1 MSILAQNAKVRKNMI
16 AVICGASG
24 LVGSQLLRALLQD
37 TEISQIVSVGRKSVK
52 IQNPKLKEVLI
63 SSLAELSAN
72 QQELKGDIYFCCLG
86 TTIKAAGSQ
95 ENFKKVDFTAVV
107 DFAKVASL
115 NTCKS
120 FSVVSASG
128 ANPRSMIYYNRIK
141 GEMEE
146 AVKALNLKRVIIFQ
160 PSLLLGKRTESR
172 KGESLAIA
180 IFHMVAPFLSR
191 SLMKRLTTSP
201 QHLAKR
207 LLEESK
213 RADPGIVTINAQNI

>member
-1 MSILAQNAKVRKNMI
+1 MI

-115 NTCKS
+115 HNCKS

-146 AVKALNLKRVIIFQ
+146 SVKALNLKRAIIFQ

-180 IFHMVAPFLSR
+180 ISQTLKPFLFA
-191 SLMKRLTTSP
+191 SLKKRVMTSAD
-201 QHLAKR
+201 HLATR
-207 LLEESK
+207 LHQEAKLSQL
-213 RADPGIVTINAQNI
+213 GIFTIEAQNI